1 MNTHHF
7 NALGMKCPLPVLKA
21 RKLMKDLPNGDVLE
35 IHATD
40 PGAPADF
47 KHFCDTTGHRLLDSK
62 EADGVF
68 VIRIETVRAA

>member
-68 VIRIETVRAA
+68 VIRIETVRGA